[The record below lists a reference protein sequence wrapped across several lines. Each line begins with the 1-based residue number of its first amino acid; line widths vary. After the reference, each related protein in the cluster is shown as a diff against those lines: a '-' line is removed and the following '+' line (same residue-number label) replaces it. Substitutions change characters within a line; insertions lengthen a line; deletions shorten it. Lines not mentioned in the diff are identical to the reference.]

1 MSVLE
6 NHRKSNRKVN
16 YRNIARRPPWPSGYE
31 RFLLISRSSDPIT
44 DFTSSLITISEK
56 CIPKTSTNP
65 KKSNPWYNDDCKE
78 AIKQQKH
85 TLSKFCKFR
94 THENLNTSRNYR
106 AKARLT
112 INCATRKSWRT
123 YVFSLNYDNFFQD
136 TTHHKQMDDL
146 PTPTDEDG
154 TEDSDTTNSNMDT
167 TSKTP
172 ILTEILHDIEEMKTD
187 IIQNEGGFT
196 LMYRG
201 HYC

>member
-1 MSVLE
+1 
-6 NHRKSNRKVN
+6 
-16 YRNIARRPPWPSGYE
+16 
-31 RFLLISRSSDPIT
+31 
-44 DFTSSLITISEK
+44 
-56 CIPKTSTNP
+56 
-65 KKSNPWYNDDCKE
+65 
-78 AIKQQKH
+78 
-85 TLSKFCKFR
+85 
-94 THENLNTSRNYR
+94 
-106 AKARLT
+106 
-112 INCATRKSWRT
+112 
-123 YVFSLNYDNFFQD
+123 
-136 TTHHKQMDDL
+136 MDDL